1 MRILK
6 NVLLIMILITIISI
20 PKICFADD
28 FQRETEETMQVIS
41 EDTHKAISSVV
52 QIKEGYQKF
61 VILEGVLLLVAVF
74 AIVKTEAIGTSTKV
88 FILIAVLG
96 IAAYVFRFSI
106 DGTIIKFLDI
116 MLQLLG
122 VLIIVMAN
130 VFIYKHD
137 NLLIYVPVYVVGMFF
152 CFNYLVFIKDN
163 GICKLMLI
171 IAPIALYFL
180 GGIKQKADEKIF
192 MKPVEIKKEK
202 KDYFDQ

>member
-1 MRILK
+1 MKVLKKIFLVAILFT
-6 NVLLIMILITIISI
+6 LISI
-20 PKICFADD
+20 PKICFADS

-41 EDTHKAISSVV
+41 EDTKKAVNSAI
-52 QIKEGYQKF
+52 QIKDGYQKF
-61 VILEGVLLLVAVF
+61 VIIEGILLLVAVF

-106 DGTIIKFLDI
+106 DGTIIKFLDL
-116 MLQLLG
+116 MLQFLG

-130 VFIYKHD
+130 IFIYKHD

-163 GICKLMLI
+163 VICKLMLI
-171 IAPIALYFL
+171 IAPIALYIL

-192 MKPVEIKKEK
+192 MKPVEIKKDK

>member
-61 VILEGVLLLVAVF
+61 VILEGVLLLVAVV

-137 NLLIYVPVYVVGMFF
+137 NLLIYVPVYVVGMVF

-163 GICKLMLI
+163 RICKLMLI